1 MLTMLKQR
9 FGGLAASVIRFPVTA
24 AFLAAAAV
32 LTAVAIGSD
41 SPLARWIS
49 ACAVGAAACAAGQA
63 AYERFFDG
71 AVKRAVL
78 MAAGVAVAALFYLS
92 VATVKDNSAA
102 LFIRPAVTLF
112 ALFIG
117 FVWVG
122 VIQSRYG
129 FQDSF
134 MAAFKALFQAAF
146 FSGILFLGVAAVIAA
161 LDRLIVP
168 VHEDA
173 YAHTAN
179 IVFLF
184 GAPLILLSM
193 IPVYPGK
200 SALAAGEDHDDGKRA
215 LIEKRIG
222 CPRFLEVL
230 LSYIIV
236 PLIAVFTVI
245 LVSYI
250 LLNIGGDFWTNNLLE
265 PMLIAYTV
273 VVITAVLLTGRLENR
288 FAVLFRKIFPKVL
301 IPIALF
307 QVVASAL
314 LLSETGVTYGRYYVI
329 LYGVFA
335 VLSGLVLSVLPL
347 KKSGLVALLLIA
359 LSAVS
364 LIPPVD
370 AFTVSRASQINAL
383 EQTLRDNGML
393 NNGVVTP
400 NGSIPEADKTK
411 ITSAVRYLSET
422 EELDEVSWLPEG
434 FTGWDDTAFFNVFG
448 FHMYQQA
455 EPEYRYVSVYLD
467 AAVVV
472 PVTGYDYM
480 ARLTLPYPEKSEV
493 TERTFTVGGAA
504 YRLSAEDGGG
514 GQLVTVRDETGQAL
528 FTYDTAQ
535 IFERYAAFLTDKQLL
550 TAAEATFAADSPGV
564 EVKIIVMNASFTLE
578 PQVKNPYADLL
589 VLVRVA
595 EFTESAQ
602 G

>member
-9 FGGLAASVIRFPVTA
+9 FGGLTASVIRFPVTA

-32 LTAVAIGSD
+32 LNTVAIGAD
-41 SPLARWIS
+41 NHLTRWILT
-49 ACAVGAAACAAGQA
+49 CAVGAAACAAGQA

-71 AVKRAVL
+71 AVKRALL

-92 VATVKDNSAA
+92 VAKVGDNSAA

-122 VIQSRYG
+122 VIKSRYG
-129 FQDSF
+129 FQNSF

-146 FSGILFLGVAAVIAA
+146 FTGILFLGVAAIIAA

-184 GAPLILLSM
+184 GAPLMLLSL
-193 IPVYPGK
+193 IPVYPGRA
-200 SALAAGEDHDDGKRA
+200 ALVVEGDHDDVEGGKQVM
-215 LIEKRIG
+215 IEKRIG

-245 LVSYI
+245 LVIYI
-250 LLNIGGDFWTNNLLE
+250 LLNIGGQFWTNNLLE
-265 PMLIAYTV
+265 PMLIAYTI
-273 VVITAVLLTGRLENR
+273 VVITAVLLTGCLDNR

-314 LLSETGVTYGRYYVI
+314 LISDTGVTFGRYFVI

-335 VLSGLVLSVLPL
+335 VLSGLVLSFVPL

-364 LIPPVD
+364 LVPPVD
-370 AFTVSRASQINAL
+370 AFTVSRASQINTL

-400 NGSIPEADKTK
+400 NSNISETDKTK
-411 ITSAVRYLSET
+411 ISNAVRYLTET
-422 EELDEVSWLPEG
+422 AELDEVSWLPEG
-434 FTGWDDTAFFNVFG
+434 FDGWDNNDFYSVFG
-448 FHMYQQA
+448 FQLYESA
-455 EPEYRYVSVYLD
+455 VPEYRYVNVYLD
-467 AAVVV
+467 PAAVV

-480 ARLTLPYPEKSEV
+480 VRLSLPALDKSV
-493 TERTFTVGGAA
+493 VGGRTFTVGGTT
-504 YRLSAEDGGG
+504 YRLTAEARTG
-514 GQLVTVRDETGQAL
+514 GQIVSVLDEAGQAL
-528 FTYDTAQ
+528 FRYDTAVIYQ
-535 IFERYAAFLTDKQLL
+535 RYEGFLPEKSLL
-550 TAAEATFAADSPGV
+550 TLEEATFTADGPNV
-564 EVKIIVMNASFTLE
+564 EVKIVVMNATFTKE
-578 PQVKNPYADLL
+578 PQITNPYADLL
-589 VLVRVA
+589 VLVRVN
-595 EFTESAQ
+595 